1 MDRWDYPAKGRA
13 RGSEPGYLWLTG
25 HRPWLVY
32 GEPVY
37 RPLIALVILAAIY
50 LGLVLGRVPEF
61 RVDRTRVAIIGAT
74 AMVVSGA
81 IA

>member
-1 MDRWDYPAKGRA
+1 VDRWIIQPKVAPEA
-13 RGSEPGYLWLTG
+13 PEPGYLWLTG

-50 LGLVLGRVPEF
+50 LGLLLGRVPEF

>member
-1 MDRWDYPAKGRA
+1 M
-13 RGSEPGYLWLTG
+13 
-25 HRPWLVY
+25 Y

-37 RPLIALVILAAIY
+37 RPLIALVILAATY
-50 LGLVLGRVPEF
+50 LGLVLGRLPGF
-61 RVDRTRVAIIGAT
+61 RVDRTGVAIIGAT

>member
-1 MDRWDYPAKGRA
+1 M
-13 RGSEPGYLWLTG
+13 
-25 HRPWLVY
+25 Y